1 MLKYY
6 HNKETDGKPPDI
18 EKEKKKMKKII
29 ALVLSVVMA
38 AMLFAGCGQTK
49 EQTDLEYVKEKG
61 KLVVGITDYAP
72 MDYKAKETD
81 SEWIGFDADMA
92 KAFAKEI
99 GVDVEFVLIEWD
111 QKATELSGKAI
122 DCVWNGMT
130 ISDEVKSAMDVSN
143 AYCNNVQIAI
153 VREEDKDK
161 YSTEDAIKDA
171 RVAVESGSAGNAVAK
186 EKGFNVT
193 EVTDQATALTEVAS
207 RTSDVAIIDSLM
219 AGATVGEGTSFS
231 NLTYTVKFGEN
242 DAEEFGVGFRK
253 GSDLV
258 EKLNEFFKKSYA
270 DGTMMQTAEK
280 YGVQAAVIAQ

>member
-1 MLKYY
+1 
-6 HNKETDGKPPDI
+6 
-18 EKEKKKMKKII
+18 MKKII
-29 ALVLSVVMA
+29 ALVLSVVTA

-153 VREEDKDK
+153 VRAEDKDK

-231 NLTYTVKFGEN
+231 NLAYTVKFGEN

>member
-1 MLKYY
+1 MIKYY
-6 HNKETDGKPPDI
+6 HNKETNGNPPDI

-29 ALVLSVVMA
+29 ALVLSVVTA

-72 MDYKAKETD
+72 MDYKANEAD

-99 GVDVEFVLIEWD
+99 GVDVEFVVIDWD
-111 QKATELSGKAI
+111 QKASELSGKSI

-130 ISDEVKSAMDVSN
+130 LSDEVKSAMDVSN

-153 VREEDKDK
+153 VRAEDAEK
-161 YSTEDAIKDA
+161 YATEDAIKDA
-171 RVAVESGSAGNAVAK
+171 RVAAESGSAGNAVAK

-193 EVTDQATALTEVAS
+193 EVADQATALTEVAS

-219 AGATVGEGTSFS
+219 AGATVGEGTSYS

>member
-1 MLKYY
+1 MIKYY
-6 HNKETDGKPPDI
+6 HNKETNGNPPDI

-153 VREEDKDK
+153 VRAEDKDK

-193 EVTDQATALTEVAS
+193 EVADQATALTEVAS

>member
-1 MLKYY
+1 MIKYY

-29 ALVLSVVMA
+29 ALVLSVVTA

-153 VREEDKDK
+153 VRAEDKDK

-253 GSDLV
+253 GSNLV

>member
-1 MLKYY
+1 MIKYY

-29 ALVLSVVMA
+29 ALVLSVVTA

-153 VREEDKDK
+153 VRAEDKDK